1 MSIKVE
7 NPQFKQFH
15 LNAEKMQGFIRLQL
29 DDTTVIRMVK
39 KFLLW

>member
-1 MSIKVE
+1 MSIKVV

-15 LNAEKMQGFIRLQL
+15 LKPEKMQGFIRLQL